1 MIKKS
6 LLDRVKKDPEAV
18 FEFKKLKSLLSQTKS
33 SSFLNNPLSN
43 GTTHIY
49 HNIVLLDFTQA

>member
-43 GTTHIY
+43 GTTYISQHC
-49 HNIVLLDFTQA
+49 FT